1 MGKKQKNNKAVQKLL
16 NLTMEKKFKK
26 SFNTMI
32 IGFIVV
38 ALIAVTNVLLLARA
52 GGINIF
58 TSVSQ
63 LVGLILMVI
72 SVVVNIILIQIVS
85 KTLAQAVVDP
95 ITEIQSAVKL
105 LQEGEFDIDLQYKSK
120 DELGVLADE
129 LRTTCA
135 ELKAVVQD
143 AGYVLGEMAEGRFDI
158 TSESES
164 VMYAILQH

>member
-63 LVGLILMVI
+63 LAGLILMLI

-85 KTLAQAVVDP
+85 KTLAQSVVEP

-105 LQEGEFDIDLQYKSK
+105 L
-120 DELGVLADE
+120 
-129 LRTTCA
+129 
-135 ELKAVVQD
+135 
-143 AGYVLGEMAEGRFDI
+143 
-158 TSESES
+158 
-164 VMYAILQH
+164 H

>member
-1 MGKKQKNNKAVQKLL
+1 MGKKQKNSKAVQKLL

-38 ALIAVTNVLLLARA
+38 ALIAVTNILLLARA

-63 LVGLILMVI
+63 LAGLILMVI

-85 KTLAQAVVDP
+85 KTLA
-95 ITEIQSAVKL
+95 
-105 LQEGEFDIDLQYKSK
+105 F
-120 DELGVLADE
+120 
-129 LRTTCA
+129 
-135 ELKAVVQD
+135 
-143 AGYVLGEMAEGRFDI
+143 
-158 TSESES
+158 
-164 VMYAILQH
+164 